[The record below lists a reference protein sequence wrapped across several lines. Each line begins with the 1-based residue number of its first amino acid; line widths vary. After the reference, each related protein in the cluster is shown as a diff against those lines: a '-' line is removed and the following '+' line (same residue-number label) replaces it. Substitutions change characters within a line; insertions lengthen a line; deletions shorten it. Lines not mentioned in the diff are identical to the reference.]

1 MAEQRFMVK
10 AKSSGRWVSSI
21 AIRVDCV
28 AYEYTNDRGWAAV
41 FGPEL
46 RPFFEA
52 RVDEY
57 EIVPEFP
64 PFVLPPTP
72 WARSERGS
80 VVDAN
85 GVSVVTRGHSDRH
98 VGLVH
103 DEIIRRVNWH
113 EKAEKALREI
123 KGLTHGS
130 RTQIA
135 RDIAAYALAELPEG
149 PTP

>member
-1 MAEQRFMVK
+1 MAEQRFRAKAKATERWVK
-10 AKSSGRWVSSI
+10 AV
-21 AIRVDCV
+21 AIGNGCV
-28 AYEYTNDRGWAAV
+28 TYEYTGDWGGAAV

-135 RDIAAYALAELPEG
+135 RDIAAYALAEPPEG

>member
-1 MAEQRFMVK
+1 MAEQRFRAKAKATERWVK
-10 AKSSGRWVSSI
+10 AV
-21 AIRVDCV
+21 AIGNGCV
-28 AYEYTNDRGWAAV
+28 TYEYTGDWGEAAV
-41 FGPEL
+41 FGPDL
-46 RPFFEA
+46 RQFWEA
-52 RVDEY
+52 RADGF
-57 EIVPEFP
+57 EIVPEPP

-103 DEIIRRVNWH
+103 DEILRRVNWH
-113 EKAEKALREI
+113 DTAVKALREI
-123 KGLTHGS
+123 KGLIHGS
-130 RTQIA
+130 CTQSA